1 MTMDVELFYAEGCGK
16 CTAAREELKA
26 VAQSTVPNVV
36 WREVNVLQEIDY
48 AVELG
53 VLSLPAVVINK
64 ELVFSTLPTPP
75 QLVKALQQRYGQDK

>member
-1 MTMDVELFYAEGCGK
+1 MNVELFYTEGCGK
-16 CTAAREELKA
+16 CAAAREELKA

-53 VLSLPAVVINK
+53 VLSLPALAINK
-64 ELVFSTLPTPP
+64 ELVFTTLPTPP
-75 QLVKALQQRYGQDK
+75 QLVKALQQRCGQDK